1 MRLRTAALSVAAMG
15 VVFGDI
21 GTSPLYAL
29 RACFSDAAGVSVS
42 ASSVLGIL
50 SLIFWSL
57 ALVISV
63 KYVSIILRADND
75 GEGGV
80 LALTTRVLNERPMRG
95 TAAIATL
102 GLIGCALFYGD
113 GVITPAVTVLGAI
126 EGLSIATPALG
137 HIVLPLAILALLWL
151 FSIQRRGSGA
161 IGRPVRSGHAVV
173 VRGPRGTRDP
183 QYRAAPG
190 RACGRESGL
199 RVLVFSEHSAV
210 AFAVFGAVFSRSRE
224 VRRSTPTWG
233 TLDAGRSRWPG
244 SSWSGPA
251 CCSTISARALCCWH
265 RPRRLSIRST
275 CWRRSGP

>member
-161 IGRPVRSGHAVV
+161 TDLQQG
-173 VRGPRGTRDP
+173 
-183 QYRAAPG
+183 
-190 RACGRESGL
+190 
-199 RVLVFSEHSAV
+199 
-210 AFAVFGAVFSRSRE
+210 
-224 VRRSTPTWG
+224 
-233 TLDAGRSRWPG
+233 
-244 SSWSGPA
+244 
-251 CCSTISARALCCWH
+251 
-265 RPRRLSIRST
+265 
-275 CWRRSGP
+275 